1 MPSAYDQSLIDRYDA
16 LYGPGNA
23 VSASILASP
32 SEQGQMPTMPDY
44 EPRER
49 VIMPE
54 VISELDVFRQAASTE
69 DVRELEIAHA
79 GDVEGA
85 REQAREEV
93 QGVLSASR
101 DATGNVVHGQ
111 RVHELA
117 DRNPVMALL
126 LSTLPQ
132 TIEMGDPLSAS
143 QRDELQTLRNN
154 VVRSSQSAAMRL
166 ADEQEIPLSERAEF
180 IQEKSRLGMARHLNE
195 MWQQLYLTTR
205 AEELTNRGYSAETVL
220 PPAENGEVRR
230 AASARASSMFDSI
243 VAHAFADDQ
252 DIQLPSGEALFESAR
267 DVAESRPLLMA
278 AERTRRGEETLGDQT
293 RQYLHGW
300 VRRRDESSGEVTETA
315 AGAAVRDLGL
325 LTSWITY
332 PVFQLATWDRD
343 PSTGLPLDP
352 NDINYRIHQWT
363 SKMMEKLEQSNNT
376 FLNTAGASASG
387 ATLKDWLRFTLLLP
401 AAISGA
407 ENITESTMSTGNAI
421 TDFAISHAQGEWEGS
436 DIASL
441 HALQILQE
449 NQGGYWNWHDTI
461 FGLGSSLFV
470 PAGGLTRVASG
481 VGVAGTDALAA
492 IAKGAR
498 ATRVEEG
505 LRDLSMMVNSTESW
519 GQVQKLA
526 ALGRD
531 VAEELGG
538 TAKALVGRLY
548 DGAEFV
554 GERIA
559 RKMSDR
565 IAHGVLSAESA
576 NDLKRLF
583 PTVKQGSMIDN
594 IIQESFSE
602 LQRLRKAGS
611 EGLSSLVGDD
621 VGQRILHHVNRVVDA
636 GPSVSPSSQARV
648 VMHNLIK
655 DRVAPLVQREVPNK
669 WVTIGNSPV
678 IVRVGAWLNH
688 KDEITGLLKPLLKAD
703 LTDAG
708 GAVYKNGREAADYLV
723 SALKGDE
730 YHPLWRKTIQS
741 MRQGKSIPTAIY
753 ARANDLIRGAV
764 AKSIIKTGVEASDF
778 SAPFAKELAAGRS
791 LTKVDAFKDFYRGMR
806 ALRGG
811 KSDYSWVA
819 DAAKDAKGQ
828 RFRPD
833 PMAFVKK
840 SPPVFRKWTRETMNR
855 LAEAPQEANRLLRAA
870 QLDPA
875 NKGLTR
881 EAILEKVFREM
892 STGNVVDDY
901 KEILDIFYS
910 SKSAKLFG
918 EVAGDLGL
926 LSSKKFPKEE
936 LARIL
941 AAGGD
946 RVTMSGVRR
955 VISELS
961 DSVAGPL
968 SRELEGMAIKKR
980 GEFSFRP
987 SKWWD
992 NRKWLRLTDA
1002 DDLDQ
1007 LMSGWAI
1014 YRMKER
1020 VWAKAMKELEEVM
1033 PNLMMRVPEKAAKL
1047 GRLKMLNQALVANGV
1062 PASLHQQ
1069 ISNIANKMLS
1079 TADSERRVMVNA
1091 LVGNMFSKGGLA
1103 TGDDL
1108 SRITDAVSDTVVAV
1122 QGIERGGSFENI
1134 RQLLTQATKLD
1145 PSLGTA
1151 DELMRLIFPAVI
1163 KATTDLDMNIIR
1175 SRFSAFGVESS
1186 AARRAP
1192 SKTSKGYEFKEFG
1205 EIGRLLY
1212 DKDMEDILV
1221 RLQQPGQIQKL
1232 QREFDALRP
1241 AERTG
1246 AQWFLDLLQITKRS
1260 TVTGLLG
1267 GFPLIGSRFI
1277 GNNAAGHWLIAA
1289 VTSPKYLME
1298 VMMNTGTALTQSFV
1312 RAAKRSGW
1320 WASDDVYDFNHAR
1333 YVAKPDEVLFNTVDG
1348 EMWTKRMF
1356 DDAMDRNNLRF
1367 TQISHEFQGA
1377 VFEDWVRTSKMGPNG
1392 RSILDYTKV
1401 PWEEGTIAQDRYWA
1415 FLDPSKKN
1423 IWSMMGEE
1431 ADIVQR
1437 EAVFR
1442 AALKNGLGED
1452 VAANLARNSMLD
1464 YGSIDKSSPAL
1475 MQAKKYIPFF
1485 AFRYN
1490 MFKETALAFVRNGE
1504 SLQNI
1509 ARVGKMVNAQRESM
1523 EDWVLQPDYAKNRLF
1538 NTLGKDFREWHTIN
1552 VGIQIPWMEH
1562 YVAMFNVAE
1571 AAMRLVV
1578 GNLAGQEETVG
1589 RLGLAEAK
1597 ALPQVV
1603 IEAFISDPRLGPI
1616 LQMINTQPDSMA
1628 PHGYMPSPILE
1639 AMAARGML
1647 DAFVGWFGLEAIPQS
1662 QQRPDLP
1669 TFDGEQYRI
1678 PDGVQAL
1685 KWYSLNELLLITGL
1699 ERNIRDY
1706 IRLAIKAGLVPEGVE
1721 ARRDGEGNLW
1731 MYGIGGT
1738 QYSFP
1743 SRWLAEQ
1750 NAREAAI
1757 IRLRD
1762 MSRQPTTSE

>member
-54 VISELDVFRQAASTE
+54 VTSELDVLRQAASTE

-132 TIEMGDPLSAS
+132 TIEMGDSLSAS

-180 IQEKSRLGMARHLNE
+180 IQEKSRLGMGRHLNE
-195 MWQQLYLTTR
+195 IWQQLYLTTR

-220 PPAENGEVRR
+220 PPAENGEIRR

-252 DIQLPSGEALFESAR
+252 DIQLPSGETLFESAR

-278 AERTRRGEETLGDQT
+278 AERTRRGEETLVDQT

-300 VRRRDESSGEVTETA
+300 VRDRDESSGEVTETA
-315 AGAAVRDLGL
+315 AGAAVRDTGL
-325 LTSWITY
+325 ATSWILDSF
-332 PVFQLATWDRD
+332 FQAATWERD

-352 NDINYRIHQWT
+352 NDLNYRLSAYMDRLT
-363 SKMMEKLEQSNNT
+363 AELEGGQNIGAWERNI
-376 FLNTAGASASG
+376 FRYVNFVTAAF
-387 ATLKDWLRFTLLLP
+387 R
-401 AAISGA
+401 GA
-407 ENITESTMSTGNAI
+407 ENVADSTMSTGNGL
-421 TDFAISHAQGEWEGS
+421 TDLAISHAQGEWEGS
-436 DIASL
+436 NIANI

-449 NQGGYWNWHDTI
+449 NLGGYWDWHDDI
-461 FGLGSSLFV
+461 FGLASAVAV
-470 PAGGLTRVASG
+470 PAGALTGVVSPVATAGLDS
-481 VGVAGTDALAA
+481 LSA
-492 IAKGAR
+492 IAKGAS
-498 ATRVEEG
+498 ASRVGEG
-505 LRDLSMMVNSTESW
+505 LANLSLMANSTESW
-519 GQVQKLA
+519 GQVRKLIA
-526 ALGRD
+526 FGRD
-531 VAEELGG
+531 AVEELGG
-538 TAKALVGRLY
+538 NVKALVGRTE
-548 DGAEFV
+548 DGAELM
-554 GERIA
+554 G
-559 RKMSDR
+559 DR
-565 IAHGVLSAESA
+565 ITRKLTDRLAHGVLSAESA
-576 NDLKRLF
+576 NDLKRVF
-583 PTVKQGSMIDN
+583 PDVKQGQALDN
-594 IIQESFSE
+594 VVQESFSA
-602 LQRLRKAGS
+602 LQRLRQAGVR
-611 EGLSSLVGDD
+611 GLSSLVGDD
-621 VGQRILHHVNRVVDA
+621 VGQRVLHHVNRVVKEGSSIPPA
-636 GPSVSPSSQARV
+636 SQARV
-648 VMHNLIK
+648 VMYNLIK
-655 DRVAPLVQREVPNK
+655 EKVAPIVQREVPNK

-688 KDEITGLLKPLLKAD
+688 RDEITGLLKPLLKAD

-741 MRQGKSIPTAIY
+741 MRQGKSIPTAMY

-840 SPPVFRKWTRETMNR
+840 SPPVFRKWTKETMNR
-855 LAEAPQEANRLLRAA
+855 LAEAPQEANRLLRVA

-941 AAGGD
+941 ATGGD

-961 DSVAGPL
+961 DSVAGSL
-968 SRELEGMAIKKR
+968 SSKLEGMAIKKR

-987 SKWWD
+987 SKWWA

-1091 LVGNMFSKGGLA
+1091 LVGDMFSKGGLS

-1108 SRITDAVSDTVVAV
+1108 SRITDAVSDTVVVA

-1192 SKTSKGYEFKEFG
+1192 SKTTQGYEFKEFG

-1212 DKDMEDILV
+1212 DKQMEDILV

-1232 QREFDALRP
+1232 QREFDTLRP

-1246 AQWFLDLLQITKRS
+1246 ADWFRDMLQITKRS

-1267 GFPLIGSRFI
+1267 GFPLPGTRFM
-1277 GNNAAGHWLIAA
+1277 GNNLAGHWLIAA
-1289 VTSPKYLME
+1289 VTAPKYLME

-1401 PWEEGTIAQDRYWA
+1401 PWEEGTIAQDRFWA

-1431 ADIVQR
+1431 ADVIQR

-1464 YGSIDKSSPAL
+1464 YGSIDKSDQAFTL
-1475 MQAKKYIPFF
+1475 AKKYIPFF

-1490 MFKETALAFVRNGE
+1490 MFMETARAFVRNGE

-1589 RLGLAEAK
+1589 RLGVAEPK
-1597 ALPQVV
+1597 ALAQTV

-1616 LQMINTQPDSMA
+1616 LEIINTQPDSMA